1 MDSEIPTL
9 VIPDKLLAFAEA
21 EAVLVRA
28 AARNSSAE
36 QRKELFA
43 LGALLMQCA
52 KVGDIDQ
59 NLLTDRKIE
68 QQIGRAAGMPEEAQ
82 AHAESKAEFKLAW
95 RTCHALRDA
104 VPAVQMRVDQIRCI
118 VEGDADGAAEIAHAF
133 FASVG
138 KAL

>member
-1 MDSEIPTL
+1 MESEIPTL

-28 AARNSSAE
+28 AARNISAE
-36 QRKELFA
+36 QRKELSD

-52 KVGDIDQ
+52 RVGDIDQ
-59 NLLTDRKIE
+59 NLMTDRKIE
-68 QQIGRAAGMPEEAQ
+68 KQIGLAAGMPEEARSL
-82 AHAESKAEFKLAW
+82 AESKAEFKMAW
-95 RTCHALRDA
+95 RTSHVLRDA

-118 VEGDADGAAEIAHAF
+118 VEGDADGAAEIAYAF